1 MNGKIQRPRPTPAS
15 LSPGSGQ
22 ENRNTLKA
30 PTVKTNTYAPRRV
43 GVNTARFAQ
52 SVSPSTSDHT
62 ARAVM
67 ARGYRT
73 ETIGIDGE
81 ARTAE
86 EVSHGSTEAI
96 TASASPDVTAVDGDK
111 NNNAASRVRSISAE
125 NGDPSSTALKN
136 AAPASIS
143 TVSGGDTAASV
154 SASMN
159 TVYAVRAAANA
170 AEDIKADNNGSNT
183 INRAD
188 DNGDRAENNAAENEA
203 RRSSDAGSDD
213 ESAAGTGGSVDSG
226 DGAAEDG
233 YTGRLRVQVFTA
245 SGAYPVSNA
254 LVTVSNP
261 ARGLINAAITNSGGQ
276 TDMFVLPAPAPSE
289 SFRPGEGIPYELYSI
304 DTSAPGFYG
313 VKNLGVAVY
322 PEITTIQRVE
332 LIPVSA
338 IGGGE
343 VIIYEPNAEL

>member
-30 PTVKTNTYAPRRV
+30 PTVKTNTYTPRRV
-43 GVNTARFAQ
+43 GVNTAQLAQ

-67 ARGYRT
+67 ARGYRA

-81 ARTAE
+81 TQTTE
-86 EVSHGSTEAI
+86 EVSRGSTEAV
-96 TASASPDVTAVDGDK
+96 TASATPNDTAVDGDK

-125 NGDPSSTALKN
+125 NGVSSSTASKN

-159 TVYAVRAAANA
+159 TVYAVHAAANA
-170 AEDIKADNNGSNT
+170 AEVIKADN
-183 INRAD
+183 
-188 DNGDRAENNAAENEA
+188 NGDRAENNTTENEA
-203 RRSSDAGSDD
+203 RRSSDAGSD
-213 ESAAGTGGSVDSG
+213 EEPAAGTGDSGDSG

-254 LVTVSNP
+254 LVTVSSP

-332 LIPVSA
+332 LIPVSVT
-338 IGGGE
+338 GGGE

>member
-1 MNGKIQRPRPTPAS
+1 
-15 LSPGSGQ
+15 
-22 ENRNTLKA
+22 
-30 PTVKTNTYAPRRV
+30 
-43 GVNTARFAQ
+43 
-52 SVSPSTSDHT
+52 
-62 ARAVM
+62 
-67 ARGYRT
+67 
-73 ETIGIDGE
+73 
-81 ARTAE
+81 
-86 EVSHGSTEAI
+86 
-96 TASASPDVTAVDGDK
+96 
-111 NNNAASRVRSISAE
+111 
-125 NGDPSSTALKN
+125 
-136 AAPASIS
+136 
-143 TVSGGDTAASV
+143 
-154 SASMN
+154 MN
-159 TVYAVRAAANA
+159 TVYAVHAAANA
-170 AEDIKADNNGSNT
+170 AEVVKADNNGSST

-188 DNGDRAENNAAENEA
+188 DNGDRAENNATENEA
-203 RRSSDAGSDD
+203 RRSSEAGSDD
-213 ESAAGTGGSVDSG
+213 EPAAGTGDSVDSG
-226 DGAAEDG
+226 DGAADDG

-254 LVTVSNP
+254 LVTVSSP

-332 LIPVSA
+332 LIPVSV